1 MMSLGLVFFVLLGQE
16 KSPLDLREY
25 RAFLGEIRS
34 RLLAGDLPAA
44 REVARALAGR
54 RVAFPGREFS
64 TDRGILGDV
73 DKAEGTSQARELLP
87 RLDSLIQ
94 GLGDLDPSAS
104 PEGAPDPVLLDRLR
118 QEQREREAQRGGEL
132 SERPGGVDV
141 PPSILDRLQA
151 AWDWITDLG
160 ARVFRWLIRL
170 LFSQRASNQAA
181 SDRTPLFV
189 ALLVLLVIGGLAAI
203 ALLAWRK
210 KGGAPGSSE
219 ALSEASPMSPRDE
232 DPLSRTATEWERLA
246 GELAQAGRF
255 REAMRAW
262 YHAVLV
268 TLFRSGILH
277 YRRDRTN
284 WEYAHSLSPELAWR
298 AGFLEATRG
307 FERIWYGR
315 RDAPA
320 EMAQAYA
327 REARSIL
334 DRVRGGG
341 AR

>member
-1 MMSLGLVFFVLLGQE
+1 MMSFGLVFLVLLGQE
-16 KSPLDLREY
+16 GIPLDLPGY
-25 RAFLGEIRS
+25 RASLGTIRTS
-34 RLLAGDLPAA
+34 LEAGDLPAA
-44 REVARALAGR
+44 RELARSLAGR
-54 RVAFPGREFS
+54 PLAFSGREVW
-64 TDRGILGDV
+64 TDRGILRDV
-73 DKAEGTSQARELLP
+73 EKVEGPSQARELLP
-87 RLDSLIQ
+87 RLGSLIE
-94 GLGDLDPSAS
+94 GLRDLDPSA
-104 PEGAPDPVLLDRLR
+104 PPGGAPDPVLLARLR
-118 QEQREREAQRGGEL
+118 QEQREREARRGGEL
-132 SERPGGVDV
+132 SERPGLDV

-151 AWDWITDLG
+151 AWDWIWDLG
-160 ARVFRWLIRL
+160 ARVIRWLIKF
-170 LFSQRASNQAA
+170 LFSTGASNQAP

-189 ALLVLLVIGGLAAI
+189 SLLVLLVIGGLAAI
-203 ALLAWRK
+203 ALVAWRR
-210 KGGAPGSSE
+210 KGAGAGSSE
-219 ALSEASPMSPRDE
+219 AVSEASPMSPKDE
-232 DPLSRTATEWERLA
+232 DPLSRTATEWELLA
-246 GELAQAGRF
+246 AELTQAGRF

-268 TLFRSGILH
+268 TLFRSGVLH

-298 AGFLEATRG
+298 PGFLEATRG
-307 FERIWYGR
+307 FERVWYGR